1 MRSSEAPGTAERTA
15 PRARS
20 GARGVPRVRGL
31 ARLRGVPR
39 SPALSRA
46 QGLARTHG
54 VPRARGVL
62 GPRGVLRAQRTGR
75 DSGFVTAESA
85 VALLVLALFALML
98 IWGLMAA
105 AAQLQCV
112 DAARA
117 GARAAARS
125 EPRADAMAAAR
136 SAAPDGARVELW
148 REGDLVRVRVRTHA
162 VGPGPLAVNLRGEAA
177 ALAEDSVGA
186 ADVGGAAREAVP

>member
-1 MRSSEAPGTAERTA
+1 MRT
-15 PRARS
+15 
-20 GARGVPRVRGL
+20 RGR
-31 ARLRGVPR
+31 
-39 SPALSRA
+39 
-46 QGLARTHG
+46 
-54 VPRARGVL
+54 
-62 GPRGVLRAQRTGR
+62 GR
-75 DSGFVTAESA
+75 DSGFVTAEAA
-85 VALLVLALFALML
+85 VALPVLALFALML

-105 AAQLQCV
+105 SAQLQCV

-162 VGPGPLAVNLRGEAA
+162 AGPGPLAVNLRGEAA
-177 ALAEDSVGA
+177 ALAEDTVGA
-186 ADVGGAAREAVP
+186 TGGGDAAREAGP